1 MKTGNNQRMA
11 DRMLAEGFLSADD
24 HLTATRYVAIHGG
37 RIEEA
42 LLDID
47 AMTEAELLKWLS
59 TAHGTRFVSTEKLYK
74 AQIDP
79 RILALVP
86 RKLAEM
92 HQLIPVL
99 YDDSTKTLS
108 IVTADPDDPT
118 ALHDVKLASGVHN
131 VSALLARPAAVAAAI
146 QRGYHNDP
154 SPFALLLRPK
164 AGNFGLG
171 VENAHPGDR
180 FRSGKG
186 AITLTGANGKSLEVM
201 PDRLEKAPQN
211 AAAVRRA
218 AAALTGA
225 TAPATLDHL
234 DLSPDPEPAPPPR
247 PVAAPP
253 ARPAVPAA
261 RPGQVPA
268 IPSLDAPGAA
278 PAAAAATRQ
287 APPPP
292 PQRAPRAEIPPVTLT
307 TDYIDTLNVLMSLLE
322 NARPDLRGHSPMVAR
337 IVKKLSDRMGLTP
350 AQVAAVVVAAY
361 IHDVGK
367 AGTYH
372 LTALNVAEYDG
383 HKIAAQKV
391 HNVVDR
397 YFQSV
402 QLSPETKSAVH
413 AMYERYD
420 GKGFPG
426 GLSGKDIPLG
436 ARVLAVADT
445 YADLTVNPRNPAR
458 RVLSPI
464 DAAHYLAQHRGTVF
478 DPMVLDLLTQEVAG
492 DDLRAKILADRRIVL
507 IVDPDPEETT
517 ILELRL
523 LEQGFDVRIARS
535 AQQAVH
541 ELKAREFAVVVSE
554 IDLDEPDGGLALRS
568 EALGEAWGKDVTWIV
583 HTRKTD
589 REIAQIVFDLGVDD
603 MVSKPT
609 PPDVFVTK
617 IRQLIERRKRS
628 ATAAVSKGVSGSLAE
643 MGLPEVVQVLWHGRK
658 TCALRITSKKGSGE
672 IGFSEG
678 QIVDA
683 RLGSVRGEE
692 AFYQMLTLADGEF
705 RIDPDYKLG
714 ERTIDVSPEGLLLE
728 GMRRL
733 DEGMLK

>member
-42 LLDID
+42 LLEID
-47 AMTEAELLKWLS
+47 AVNETDLLRWLS
-59 TAHGTRFVSTEKLYK
+59 TAYGTRFVSTEKLYK

-79 RILALVP
+79 RLVALVP
-86 RKLAEM
+86 KKLAEM
-92 HQLIPVL
+92 HQVIPVL
-99 YDDSTKTLS
+99 YDDGTKTLTV
-108 IVTADPDDPT
+108 VTSDPDDPI
-118 ALHDVKLASGVHN
+118 ALHDVKLAAGVHN
-131 VSALLARPAAVAAAI
+131 VSTLLARPAAVAAAI
-146 QRGYHNDP
+146 QRSYHNDP
-154 SPFALLLRPK
+154 SGFALLLRPK
-164 AGNFGLG
+164 AAGNFGLG
-171 VENAHPGDR
+171 VDNLKRGDG

-186 AITLTGANGKSLEVM
+186 GITLTGANGRPIDVV
-201 PDRLEKAPQN
+201 PDRVEQPPQN

-218 AAALTGA
+218 AAALAGDTGL
-225 TAPATLDHL
+225 PELGDL
-234 DLSPDPEPAPPPR
+234 DLVPDGSGAPRAKGGPPAGPPPR
-247 PVAAPP
+247 PAAAAKPAAAPAVPTLDAQPAAPP
-253 ARPAVPAA
+253 
-261 RPGQVPA
+261 
-268 IPSLDAPGAA
+268 
-278 PAAAAATRQ
+278 RQ

-292 PQRAPRAEIPPVTLT
+292 PQRAQPRADIPPVTLT

-322 NARPDLRGHSPMVAR
+322 NSRPDLRGHSPMVAR

-391 HNVVDR
+391 FNVVDR

-402 QLSPETKSAVH
+402 ALSPDTKAAVH
-413 AMYERYD
+413 SMYERYD

-426 GLSGKDIPLG
+426 GLSGKDVPLG

-464 DAAHYLAQHRGTVF
+464 DAAHYLAQHRGTFF

-492 DDLRAKILADRRIVL
+492 DDLRAKILADRRAVL
-507 IVDPDPEETT
+507 LVDPDPEETT
-517 ILELRL
+517 VLELRL

-554 IDLDEPDGGLALRS
+554 IDLDAPDAGLALRS

-589 REIAQIVFDLGVDD
+589 RELAQIVFDLGVDD
-603 MVSKPT
+603 LVSKPT

-617 IRQLIERRKRS
+617 IRQLIERRKR
-628 ATAAVSKGVSGSLAE
+628 ATPATAVSKGVSGSLAE

-683 RLGSVRGEE
+683 RLGNVRGEE